1 MREKIEKPKAGEFSE
16 EYKNKLLE
24 LAELVLDEE
33 GRDDVWNYLDGEE
46 IENARKYLLG
56 ALDRAFAEK
65 DISDEFAKEQY
76 RLLGFDQEEA
86 SKIRNLSKA
95 NKRQF

>member
-33 GRDDVWNYLDGEE
+33 GRDDVEENLGPPHNSRYHDLDVL
-46 IENARKYLLG
+46 N
-56 ALDRAFAEK
+56 
-65 DISDEFAKEQY
+65 
-76 RLLGFDQEEA
+76 
-86 SKIRNLSKA
+86 
-95 NKRQF
+95 